1 MIAYNIY
8 LRNYLRNDIIEKII
22 HYLEYKDDS
31 DTIKKIQTVE
41 NFINRHQRLLTLL
54 SLENLENGTVFIID
68 MCELYNDQNFLNEWS
83 DFKKDIYENPL
94 HTLNCFKLTIHQ
106 VY

>member
-1 MIAYNIY
+1 
-8 LRNYLRNDIIEKII
+8 
-22 HYLEYKDDS
+22 
-31 DTIKKIQTVE
+31 
-41 NFINRHQRLLTLL
+41 
-54 SLENLENGTVFIID
+54 